1 MSKDGTMKWIA
12 GWNLPG
18 CLPETEPADFSSQIR
33 TFDSKEEAEEFIR
46 DEKWFVSGPDLIGP
60 DDPYVY
66 WVEPLVEA

>member
-1 MSKDGTMKWIA
+1 VSKNDTTKWSA

-18 CLPETEPADFSSQIR
+18 CLPEMEPAV
-33 TFDSKEEAEEFIR
+33 FDSKEDAEEFIAN
-46 DEKWFVSGPDLIGP
+46 EIEFVSGDDLVGA

>member
-33 TFDSKEEAEEFIR
+33 TFDSKEDAEEFIAN
-46 DEKWFVSGPDLIGP
+46 EIEFVSGDDLVGP

-66 WVEPLVEA
+66 WVKPLVEA